1 MTVVNKATSKIKGF
15 VYLLADIIGP
25 ATLLQNNLVELHVT
39 IRSGNNP
46 RTKHPYTIRN
56 HLNAVFAHPQTLAD
70 VGISKQSHLTHLAA
84 LHTAWQNIRH
94 ATIKHRVQ
102 LAVTRQTINCIEQQA
117 QTPSAFLR
125 QVLPVHPPMPHTL
138 LFRDAAR
145 IKVWLAIVS
154 NSKVDANLL
163 ASIDMLQPDPAHRGT
178 AMASHCRPF
187 WLTRGM
193 GWLVITELFQGT
205 EAMRPRSRR
214 PRLYKPVCI

>member
-94 ATIKHRVQ
+94 ATIKHQVQ
-102 LAVTRQTINCIEQQA
+102 LAVKRQTINCIEQQA
-117 QTPSAFLR
+117 QPPSAFFR
-125 QVLPVHPPMPHTL
+125 QVLSVHSPILHTL
-138 LFRDAAR
+138 PFRDATCN
-145 IKVWLAIVS
+145 KVWLAIVRDF
-154 NSKVDANLL
+154 KVDVNLL
-163 ASIDMLQPDPAHRGT
+163 VNVDMLQPDTTHQGAV
-178 AMASHCRPF
+178 MASHFRPF
-187 WLTRGM
+187 WLTSEQEEWDDLWKRNCFKV
-193 GWLVITELFQGT
+193 L
-205 EAMRPRSRR
+205 
-214 PRLYKPVCI
+214 K